1 MTLSSDYYKPLL
13 PVIQSSSILTLIL
26 MRNTLHPLEERSCPI
41 QPIQQLLRFVEVGST
56 SNECEKVFIPNYS
69 LTTLLDR
76 PEQYQLKDWGTVL
89 ITHYPD
95 CRVLLLVSGVLSPDI
110 STNHR
115 PALSSP
121 PTNHKPPS
129 PYEATLAPIGSRPP
143 PPHCLIW
150 RCWQLCV
157 FHQMVSHPRS
167 WSAAIA
173 AEFIWN
179 NAEVWRLLEQLAGCS
194 DGGRG
199 ETLTCRTQST
209 TDGAE
214 QRWIGTRQQG
224 RHAAFITFIRQ

>member
-1 MTLSSDYYKPLL
+1 MLWPFLFSKGATKSFSLL
-13 PVIQSSSILTLIL
+13 LK
-26 MRNTLHPLEERSCPI
+26 SCP
-41 QPIQQLLRFVEVGST
+41 QQQQFVEVGSA
-56 SNECEKVFIPNYS
+56 SHQMKVIVNVFIPKYQV
-69 LTTLLDR
+69 TTYDH
-76 PEQYQLKDWGTVL
+76 PDEYQFKDWGTVL
-89 ITHYPD
+89 TTHYLD

-121 PTNHKPPS
+121 PTNSKPPS
-129 PYEATLAPIGSRPP
+129 LYEATLAPIGSRPP

-157 FHQMVSHPRS
+157 FHQMVPHPRS
-167 WSAAIA
+167 WSAAIV

-179 NAEVWRLLEQLAGCS
+179 NAEVWRLLEQLPGCS